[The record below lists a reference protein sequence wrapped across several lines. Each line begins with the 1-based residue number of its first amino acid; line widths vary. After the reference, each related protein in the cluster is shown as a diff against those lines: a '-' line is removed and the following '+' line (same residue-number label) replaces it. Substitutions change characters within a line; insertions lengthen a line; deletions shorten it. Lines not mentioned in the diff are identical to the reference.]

1 MQSFIEYLDLYIIDD
16 WKYEEGMIQ
25 AEQNNRQWKYEI
37 RQMKSDKAD
46 LTVVLLEDDE
56 YYMLGV
62 RPQDDLYRSGMN
74 YVIVNP
80 SVEIVEAVSE

>member
-1 MQSFIEYLDLYIIDD
+1 
-16 WKYEEGMIQ
+16 MIK
-25 AEQNNRQWKYEI
+25 ADQNNRQWKYEI
-37 RQMKSDKAD
+37 SQMKSDKAD

-74 YVIVNP
+74 YITTSPNM
-80 SVEIVEAVSE
+80 EIVEVVSE

>member
-1 MQSFIEYLDLYIIDD
+1 
-16 WKYEEGMIQ
+16 
-25 AEQNNRQWKYEI
+25 
-37 RQMKSDKAD
+37 MKSDKAD